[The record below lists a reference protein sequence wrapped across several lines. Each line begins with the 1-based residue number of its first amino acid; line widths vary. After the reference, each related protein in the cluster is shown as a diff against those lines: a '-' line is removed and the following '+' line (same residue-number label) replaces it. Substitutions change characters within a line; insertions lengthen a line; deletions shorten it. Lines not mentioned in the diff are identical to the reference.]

1 MSIWNYTAG
10 AELPAI
16 TIEALDADGQ
26 PINFSSG
33 WTFEVKVGEPGKT
46 AVVTASTVTGAA
58 TVPNLTVNW
67 TAGALDSLVVGTVYT
82 VQIMATN
89 IAGQSRIYT
98 SQIRIVGAVL

>member
-1 MSIWNYTAG
+1 
-10 AELPAI
+10 
-16 TIEALDADGQ
+16 
-26 PINFSSG
+26 
-33 WTFEVKVGEPGKT
+33 
-46 AVVTASTVTGAA
+46 
-58 TVPNLTVNW
+58 VPNLSVNW